1 MNTESQAR
9 QAISDLLAEYALLL
23 DEDQLETWLE
33 LFVEDCEY
41 KIVTRENVEQGLPNI
56 HVWCKGKD
64 MLADRITSFRH
75 VNEYNLHWARR
86 VIGPPRVRAEGDGC
100 WHVEASYSLF
110 QTNLE
115 GVSRLFSVGRYAT
128 RIVPANGRALFRQVH
143 VIADT
148 ASIPTLLAAPI

>member
-9 QAISDLLAEYALLL
+9 HAISDLLAEYSLLL
-23 DEDQLETWLE
+23 DEDKLEEWLE
-33 LFVEDCEY
+33 LFVDDCEY
-41 KIVTRENVEQGLPNI
+41 RIVSRENVEQGLPNI
-56 HVWCKGKD
+56 HIWCKGKD

-86 VIGPPRVRAEGDGC
+86 VIGPPRVRAAGDGS
-100 WHVEASYSLF
+100 WHVETSYSLF

-115 GVSRLFSVGRYAT
+115 GVSRLFSVGRYAM
-128 RIVPANGRALFRQVH
+128 RIVPINGRARFRHVD